1 VLGQL
6 AGRGEARAEV
16 VEQAI
21 GMYRLGVGVGGPSSG
36 VDLKS

>member
-21 GMYRLGVGVGGPSSG
+21 GMYRPGVGVGAALIRGWI
-36 VDLKS
+36 